1 MHNEEFFIYFYIRT
15 HNHKQQLNFLK
26 LKASLVTP
34 LPPSP
39 NPNPPILFHSDLL
52 LLNHFPA
59 YLGEDQAIPPG
70 QPRDLIFPASPDHF
84 PEPPQLTP
92 FNVEEQQLYSEP
104 LSNDWTH
111 ALSKRRGQPPFK
123 KG

>member
-34 LPPSP
+34 LPPSPNP

-104 LSNDWTH
+104 LSND
-111 ALSKRRGQPPFK
+111 
-123 KG
+123 

>member
-1 MHNEEFFIYFYIRT
+1 MHNEEFFFIYFYIRT

-52 LLNHFPA
+52 LLSHFPA

-104 LSNDWTH
+104 LSND
-111 ALSKRRGQPPFK
+111 
-123 KG
+123 